1 LALKNE
7 LQVSWIGCQV
17 GDVFIEELLGDG
29 QFAWTY
35 QGFNQ
40 KRLEKNIVKVAKP
53 AEVLQKPGVCDLKVT
68 QAFKLFTGGF
78 SPVVPDAA
86 ELLELQSKRMH
97 QDSSQTLARLEQ
109 FVSTDSLSYL
119 RAEFIEGVTLREL
132 RGHYGPVSTDM
143 ALDLVRTVGSL
154 QQGGVKYHGDL
165 TPDNIMIS
173 YSSVRL
179 LDPGYFGPLGC
190 IDGVFEQCAVT
201 TPAYYPYLVS
211 DDLLALGIIFWE
223 LHFGSNPFDSTANG
237 GDSPAARPSTRLQ
250 ELHHRYENAGRILS
264 DGLLSFPHPR
274 ALEPEINPQLEK
286 FLLRSLGLSLNGAD
300 EVDVGER
307 FASSGQMAESLMQL
321 SSQGLSEL

>member
-1 LALKNE
+1 MALKHE
-7 LQVSWIGCQV
+7 LQVSWLGCQV

-53 AEVLQKPGVCDLKVT
+53 AEFLQKREDCDLRVT

-78 SPVVPDAA
+78 APVVPDAA
-86 ELLELQSKRMH
+86 ELLELQSERMH
-97 QDSSQTLARLEQ
+97 KDSSQTLARLDQ

-132 RGHYGPVSTDM
+132 RGHYGPLSTDM

-179 LDPGYFGPLGC
+179 LDPGYFGALGC
-190 IDGVFEQCAVT
+190 TDGVFEQCAVT
-201 TPAYYPYLVS
+201 TPAYYPFLKS

-223 LHFGSNPFDSTANG
+223 LHFGSNPFDGTANG
-237 GDSPAARPSTRLQ
+237 GASSQAKPSAALQ
-250 ELHHRYENAGRILS
+250 ELHHRYESAGCILS
-264 DGLLSFPHPR
+264 DGLLNLPHPR
-274 ALEPEINPQLEK
+274 VLEPEINPQLEK
-286 FLLRSLGLSLNGAD
+286 FLLRSLGLSLNDLD

-307 FASSGQMAESLMQL
+307 FASSAQMAESLVQL
-321 SSQGLSEL
+321 SAQGLSEL